1 MAKKERFKAYV
12 AAYLV
17 LVRDGQVLLLR
28 RYNTGYQDGKYSLV
42 AGHLDGDETAGQ
54 CIVREAAEEAG
65 IALKLEELEA
75 VHVQH
80 RRAPDREYIDIY
92 LRASIWS
99 GEIRNLEPEKCDEL
113 RWCPI
118 NGLPGNTLPEVRQ
131 ALADIAQGVHY
142 GECGWQ

>member
-1 MAKKERFKAYV
+1 MSKKERFKAYV

-17 LVRDGQVLLLR
+17 LVKEGQVLLLR

-54 CIVREAAEEAG
+54 CILREAAEEAG
-65 IALKLEELEA
+65 IALKPEELEV

-92 LRASIWS
+92 LCASKWGGDVS
-99 GEIRNLEPEKCDEL
+99 NLEPEKCDEL

-118 NGLPGNTLPEVRQ
+118 NELPDNILPEVKQ
-131 ALADIAQGVHY
+131 ALEHIASGVHY
-142 GECGWQ
+142 GEIGW